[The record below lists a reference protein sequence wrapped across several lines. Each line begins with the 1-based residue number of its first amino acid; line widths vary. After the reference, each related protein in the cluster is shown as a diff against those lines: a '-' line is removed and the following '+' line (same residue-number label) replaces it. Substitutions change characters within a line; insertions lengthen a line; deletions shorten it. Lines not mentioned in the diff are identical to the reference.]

1 MLALL
6 CGGQGRLSADMFD
19 LSGGRL
25 EAAAIFDR
33 AHALL
38 GGDPRDLIRR
48 GDDDLLL
55 ADRTSQLLSVTAVL
69 AAHACI
75 ADILPEQIVV
85 TGYSV
90 GEMAAWSIAGVW
102 TAEMALQLTDSRAR
116 AMDAA
121 GGTSGILGDV
131 RGLARHTLE
140 TLAVHHGCAI
150 AITNPGNLFVVGGA
164 EADVAALCRDAM
176 AAGAVHAELLE
187 VKIAAHT
194 ARLEKAVAPFR
205 EALQAA
211 KIAGPARGRL
221 LLAGG
226 DGARIFS
233 AADGT
238 ARLAAQVATPIDW
251 AATLEALV
259 ESGVDRVLDLGPGHA
274 LANMVRSAFPTV
286 PSYAV
291 EAFRSLEGVRSWVVG
306 KPHWDH
312 KLELENVQC
321 NRRH

>member
-6 CGGQGRLSADMFD
+6 CGGQGRLSAHMFD
-19 LSGGRL
+19 LSAAQP
-25 EAAAIFDR
+25 EATAIFDK

-38 GGDPRDLIRR
+38 GSNPRDLVRC
-48 GDDDLLL
+48 GDDDVLL
-55 ADRTSQLLSVTAVL
+55 ADRTSQLLSVTTVL
-69 AAHACI
+69 ATHACI
-75 ADILPEQIVV
+75 ADILPEQVAV

-102 TAEMALQLTDSRAR
+102 TAETALQLTDSRAR

-121 GGTSGILGDV
+121 GGTDGRLGDV

-140 TLAVHHGCAI
+140 TLAVRHGCAI

-176 AAGAVHAELLE
+176 TAGAAHAELLE

-194 ARLEKAVAPFR
+194 ARLEKAIAPFR
-205 EALQAA
+205 EALEAL
-211 KIAGPARGRL
+211 KIAGPAPGRVM
-221 LLAGG
+221 LAGG
-226 DGARIFS
+226 DGGRIFS
-233 AADGT
+233 AADGM

-251 AATLEALV
+251 AATMEALV
-259 ESGVDRVLDLGPGHA
+259 ESGVDRVLDLGPGQA
-274 LANMVRSAFPTV
+274 LANMVRSAFPTA

-291 EAFRSLEGVRSWVVG
+291 EAFRSLEGVRSWILA

-312 KLELENVQC
+312 KSELENVQC
-321 NRRH
+321 NRRR